1 MNYGF
6 IHSIWTVM
14 LLLLFIGI
22 VIWAWSGKRK
32 PGFEEAARIPLD
44 DEMDSHLLPL
54 IPTGS
59 CRGAQTSCAPARR
72 RECPPD
78 IRDTS
83 VSPPSRGEGG
93 EPSALRATSFTCGE
107 KKHG

>member
-6 IHSIWTVM
+6 IHSIWTVLM
-14 LLLLFIGI
+14 LLLFIGI

-54 IPTGS
+54 IPTPS
-59 CRGAQTSCAPARR
+59 
-72 RECPPD
+72 
-78 IRDTS
+78 
-83 VSPPSRGEGG
+83 PSRGEGG

>member
-32 PGFEEAARIPLD
+32 KSFEQAARMPLED
-44 DEMDSHLLPL
+44 DMDSHLLSLSPRGRGQGVRGDTL
-54 IPTGS
+54 IPIPS
-59 CRGAQTSCAPARR
+59 
-72 RECPPD
+72 
-78 IRDTS
+78 
-83 VSPPSRGEGG
+83 PSRGEGD
-93 EPSALRATSFTCGE
+93 EPSALRAASFTRGE